1 MTTSSLGRATTLTVG
16 AALDAAAARLATAGV
31 ASPRLDAEVLL
42 ADALGLG
49 RAALIARRPEP
60 LPGDALEAFEARV
73 ARRAARE
80 PVAYIIGRREFYGLE
95 FEVTRDVLIPRPET
109 ELLVEEALGNLP
121 GVSLAR
127 AGAHAPRA
135 PEAEAAPS
143 TPRVVDV
150 GTGSGCIAVAIAVH
164 APAARV
170 VAVDASDAALAV
182 ARRNAAR
189 HGVAG
194 QIEFVRG
201 DLLAGLD
208 GPFDLVVANL
218 PYVSTEEIETLMPDV
233 RLYEPALALDGGAGD
248 GLALVRALVG
258 QSVGRLASG
267 GLLLLEV
274 AAGQAARVADLLWSV
289 GAFSDVSIRRDLA
302 GIERIVRG
310 RAWTRS

>member
-1 MTTSSLGRATTLTVG
+1 MTTSSPRRAPAATVG
-16 AALDAAAARLATAGV
+16 AALDAAIARLAAAGV

-60 LPGDALEAFEARV
+60 LPGGALEAFEARV

-80 PVAYIIGRREFYGLE
+80 PVAYIVGRQEFYGLD

-109 ELLVEEALGNLP
+109 ELLVEEALDNLP
-121 GVSLAR
+121 GASLAR
-127 AGAHAPRA
+127 AGVNPARA
-135 PEAEAAPS
+135 PEVPAESS

-170 VAVDASDAALAV
+170 IAVDASEAALAV

-189 HGVAG
+189 HAVAG

-218 PYVSTEEIETLMPDV
+218 PYVSTEEVGTLMPDV

-248 GLALVRALVG
+248 GLALVRALVA
-258 QSVGRLASG
+258 QSVGRLAPG
-267 GLLLLEV
+267 GLVILEV
-274 AAGQAARVADLLWSV
+274 AAGQAARVADLLRSV

-302 GIERIVRG
+302 GIERVVRG
-310 RAWTRS
+310 RTWTR